1 MANVIHFLK
10 TKPDQVSGFHHGVNN
25 AYDLFVKKMRELY
38 PEVLDKA
45 LGEMEKMNEG
55 KKRKWDELVNGGDEH
70 GTNARGFS
78 FGFDEDDEDV
88 P

>member
-1 MANVIHFLK
+1 
-10 TKPDQVSGFHHGVNN
+10 
-25 AYDLFVKKMRELY
+25 MRELY

-55 KKRKWDELVNGGDEH
+55 KKRKWDQLVNGGDEH